1 MENINNQ
8 LQRISE
14 NNELSVYTN
23 ENGRL
28 IHDPKTIK
36 DINTLKNHY
45 SITIEQINESNALS
59 KENKEVLLATLN
71 NKPICDLNIVEYD
84 QNHNNLIGIFGRL
97 IIESGITPE
106 TMPKPDQ
113 KVFIS
118 MCVDEVKNDFSYLT
132 IEDVRLAIK
141 KGVRLEYGKFY
152 GLNIATIN
160 FWLKEYV
167 NTTKKNAMKSLTLIA
182 PEDKEKGLNEEQKKI
197 VYNRWLDSW
206 IDLFEKYHEGE
217 NITVSDAGNVFYKYC
232 IKNKISSLTDSEKI
246 ILENKAKRL
255 IIANGK
261 EQARSS
267 FQIKE
272 VNAIVEAINKNK
284 LNDNIE
290 LKIISEAKRL
300 AIFTFFDKLIQDKIE
315 LRDLIEKIE
324 KQEKPQS

>member
-14 NNELSVYTN
+14 SSNLSVYTN
-23 ENGRL
+23 DNGRL

-45 SITIEQINESNALS
+45 GITIEQINDSNVLS

-71 NKPICDLNIVEYD
+71 NEPICDLNILEYD

-118 MCVDEVKNDFSYLT
+118 MCVEEVKNDFSYLT
-132 IEDVRLAIK
+132 IEDIRLAIK
-141 KGVRLEYGKFY
+141 KGIRLEYGKFY
-152 GLNIATIN
+152 GLSIATIN
-160 FWLKEYV
+160 HWLKEYV
-167 NTTKKNAMKSLTLIA
+167 NTTKKTAMKSLSLLS
-182 PEDKEKGLNEEQKKI
+182 PEEEKISLNDEQKK
-197 VYNRWLDSW
+197 VMYKRWLDSW

-217 NITVSDAGNVFYKYC
+217 NIVVSDAGNVFYKYC
-232 IKNKISSLTDSEKI
+232 IKNKIGSLSDSEKI

-267 FQIKE
+267 FQVKE
-272 VNAIVEAINKNK
+272 VNAMIEAINKNK
-284 LNDNIE
+284 YGSNIE
-290 LKIISEAKRL
+290 LKIVSEAKRL
-300 AIFTFFDKLIQDKIE
+300 AIFSFFDKLIQEKIE
-315 LRDLIEKIE
+315 LKDLVNNIEKD
-324 KQEKPQS
+324 

>member
-8 LQRISE
+8 LQRISD
-14 NNELSVYTN
+14 NHELSVYTN

-45 SITIEQINESNALS
+45 GITVEQINDSDVLS

-71 NKPICDLNIVEYD
+71 NEPICDLNIIEYD
-84 QNHNNLIGIFGRL
+84 LNHNSLVGIFGRL

-118 MCVDEVKNDFSYLT
+118 MCVEEVKNDFSYLT

-141 KGVRLEYGKFY
+141 KGIRLEYGKFY
-152 GLNIATIN
+152 GLSIATIN
-160 FWLKEYV
+160 HWLKEYV
-167 NTTKKNAMKSLTLIA
+167 NTTKKTAMKSLSLLS
-182 PEDKEKGLNEEQKKI
+182 PEEEKISLNDEQKK
-197 VYNRWLDSW
+197 VMYKRWLDSW

-217 NITVSDAGNVFYKYC
+217 NIVVSDAGNVFYKYC
-232 IKNKISSLTDSEKI
+232 IKNKIGSLSDSEKI

-267 FQIKE
+267 FQVKE
-272 VNAIVEAINKNK
+272 VNAMIEAINRNK
-284 LNDNIE
+284 YGNEIQS
-290 LKIISEAKRL
+290 KILFEAKRL
-300 AIFTFFDKLIQDKIE
+300 AIFSFFDKLIQEKIE
-315 LRDLIEKIE
+315 LKDLIEKIE
-324 KQEKPQS
+324 KS

>member
-14 NNELSVYTN
+14 SNSLSVYTN
-23 ENGRL
+23 DNGRL

-45 SITIEQINESNALS
+45 RITIAQINDSNILS

-71 NKPICDLNIVEYD
+71 NEPICDLNILEYD

-118 MCVDEVKNDFSYLT
+118 MCVEEVKNDFSYLT
-132 IEDVRLAIK
+132 IEDIRLAIK
-141 KGVRLEYGKFY
+141 KGIRLEYGKFY
-152 GLNIATIN
+152 GLSIATIN
-160 FWLKEYV
+160 HWLKEYV
-167 NTTKKNAMKSLTLIA
+167 NTTKKTAMKSLSLLS
-182 PEDKEKGLNEEQKKI
+182 PEEEKISLNDEQKK
-197 VYNRWLDSW
+197 VMYKRWLDSW

-217 NITVSDAGNVFYKYC
+217 NIVVSDVGNVFYKYC
-232 IKNKISSLTDSEKI
+232 IKNKIGSLSDSEKI

-267 FQIKE
+267 FQVKE
-272 VNAIVEAINKNK
+272 VNAMIEAINKNK
-284 LNDNIE
+284 YGSNIE
-290 LKIISEAKRL
+290 LKIVSEAKRL
-300 AIFTFFDKLIQDKIE
+300 AIFSFFDKLIQEKIE
-315 LRDLIEKIE
+315 LKDLINNIE
-324 KQEKPQS
+324 KD

>member
-1 MENINNQ
+1 MENTNNQ
-8 LQRISE
+8 LQHISE

-36 DINTLKNHY
+36 DITTLKNHY
-45 SITIEQINESNALS
+45 GITVEQINESNALS

-71 NKPICDLNIVEYD
+71 NIPICELNIVEYD
-84 QNHNNLIGIFGRL
+84 KNHNDLVGIFGRL

-118 MCVDEVKNDFSYLT
+118 MSVDEVKNEFSYLT
-132 IEDVRLAIK
+132 IEDVRIAIK
-141 KGVRLEYGKFY
+141 KGIRLEYGKFY

-160 FWLKEYV
+160 FWLKEYI
-167 NTTKKNAMKSLTLIA
+167 NTTKKLAMKSLSLIS
-182 PEDKEKGLNEEQKKI
+182 PKEEKISLSDEQKKI
-197 VYNRWLDSW
+197 MHQRWLDSW

-217 NITVSDAGNVFYKYC
+217 NTTISDAGNVFYKYC
-232 IKNKISSLTDSEKI
+232 IKNKIGSLTDYEKI

-272 VNAIVEAINKNK
+272 VNKIIEDINKNRYSDD
-284 LNDNIE
+284 LDR
-290 LKIISEAKRL
+290 KIVSEAKRL
-300 AIFTFFDKLIQDKIE
+300 AIYAFFDKLIEQKIKLKDLIYKIE
-315 LRDLIEKIE
+315 NF
-324 KQEKPQS
+324 Q